1 MSFLRMI
8 VLAAAAA
15 VVLGTNAA
23 ECHDEHCTC
32 CCARRSQNMK
42 VGNLITG
49 GAKLYAGGKT
59 EPFARVEPPSDDIV
73 YRYRVVPGVPFVL
86 IDVAPTAKAEDR
98 TVGRIDLPRIR
109 LEPFAAK
116 PKAMSNAGLTEVDGH
131 SGALGYLAVAEP
143 FTRRGVVA
151 GWLTNERA
159 SGVVA
164 SGFGEDGRV
173 VLSPFAEYGRMLVRA
188 GVEVGTDT
196 FAIGYFD
203 DCRIGLEAYAETAAK
218 LAKVALPPQIS
229 GYTTWYPDRFGYS
242 DRSRYPEG
250 CGAGDEESTKAFA
263 DEIKRLNLGAYG
275 FTFFQMDDQWQSGK
289 AYDGPARNFTVVNPN
304 GPYPHGF
311 RPVTDYLAARGIRA
325 GLWWM
330 PFGGVS
336 QDSWWADK
344 SNLFVRAAADVK
356 KDKDPNSVAMSQKAG
371 APYETCWG
379 GTCLDMTVPAARQY
393 VAEMTRRMTYDWG
406 MSYIKYDGMWTG
418 YAADLAGSKSWKNDH
433 FDNAVFADPT
443 VPNIAAYRLGMRTMR
458 AAAKPGT
465 FILGCNIAQNARS
478 IVASFGLADGMRIG
492 GDNGPIDMFPSR
504 YDKGPKAASNLYFF
518 NGRMWYNDPDPVY
531 VRNVVP
537 LGRARTFASFTA
549 LAGALYNFSDWL
561 PDLNPDRVE
570 ILKRTLAP
578 HGVKAARPIDYFEEQ
593 LPKAWVVGEGD
604 AKVFGI
610 YNWNTNVALT
620 VDYPC
625 DYAGLDAKKTYVAF
639 DFWNK
644 RFCSPFK
651 GRLQQEIPADDCR
664 VLAVREFDGTKPVLV
679 STSRHV
685 ASPLIDVSDEKWD
698 ASAKTLTGCSK
709 IVAGE
714 AYELRLWVPEGLTC
728 VSAGEGEVQQ
738 SGNELRVKFA
748 SPSAALDWKLLFRN

>member
-1 MSFLRMI
+1 MRKTLM
-8 VLAAAAA
+8 AAAIAA
-15 VVLGTNAA
+15 GALVAIAA
-23 ECHDEHCTC
+23 DCHDE
-32 CCARRSQNMK
+32 CCAGCCAHRSQNMK
-42 VGNLITG
+42 VGKLITG
-49 GAKLYAGGKT
+49 GAKLYAGGQT
-59 EPFARVEPPSDDIV
+59 EPFARVEPPSEDLV

-86 IDVAPTAKAEDR
+86 IDVAPGVKGRDR
-98 TVGRIDLPRIR
+98 TVGRLDLPRIT
-109 LEPFAAK
+109 LSPFAVK

-131 SGALGYLAVAEP
+131 SGALGYVAVAEP
-143 FTRRGVVA
+143 FSRRGVVA

-164 SGFGEDGRV
+164 SGFAEDGRV
-173 VLSPFAEYGRMLVRA
+173 VLSPFAEYGRMLVREGA
-188 GVEVGTDT
+188 EVGTDT

-203 DCRIGLEAYAETAAK
+203 DCRLGLEAYAETAARV
-218 LAKVALPPQIS
+218 AKVQLPPQIA

-250 CGAGDEESTKAFA
+250 CGAGDEESTRAFA
-263 DEIKRLNLGAYG
+263 DEVQRLNLGAYG
-275 FTFFQMDDQWQSGK
+275 FTFFQIDDQWQSGK
-289 AYDGPARNFTVVNPN
+289 ATIGPARNFTVVNPN

-311 RPVTDYLAARGIRA
+311 RPVTDYLAARGIRT

-330 PFGGVS
+330 PFGGIS
-336 QDSWWADK
+336 QDPWWADK
-344 SNLFVRAAADVK
+344 TNLFVRAAADVK
-356 KDKDPNSVAMSQKAG
+356 KDKDPNAVALRQTAG

-393 VAEMTRRMTYDWG
+393 VAEQTRRMTYEWG

-418 YAADLAGSKSWKNDH
+418 YAADLAGSTSWKNDH

-443 VPNIAAYRLGMRTMR
+443 VPNVAAYRLGMRTMR
-458 AAAKPGT
+458 EAAKPGT

-478 IVASFGLADGMRIG
+478 IVASFGLADAMRIG
-492 GDNGPIDMFPSR
+492 GDNGPIDMFPDR

-561 PDLNPDRVE
+561 PDLAPARVE

-578 HGVKAARPIDYFEEQ
+578 HGVKTARPIDYFEES
-593 LPKAWVVGEGD
+593 LPKAWIVGDGE
-604 AKVFGI
+604 VRVLGI
-610 YNWNTNVALT
+610 YNWNTNAAFH

-625 DYAGLDAKKTYVAF
+625 DYAGLDGAKTYVAF
-639 DFWNK
+639 DFWGD
-644 RFCSPFK
+644 RFCLPFK
-651 GRLQQEIPADDCR
+651 ERLQLEVPADDCR

-685 ASPLIDVSDEKWD
+685 ASPLMDVSDERWE
-698 ASAKTLTGCSK
+698 ASAKTLCGRSK
-709 IVAGE
+709 CVVGE
-714 AYELRLWVPEGLTC
+714 TYELRLWVPEGLKC
-728 VSAGEGEVQQ
+728 VSAGTGRVQDC
-738 SGNELRVKFA
+738 GRELRVKFD
-748 SPSAALDWKLLFRN
+748 PSCDTLDWKLVFGD